1 MIILKKLF
9 SRNRKNFDDNPIDQ
23 SIDQFSEIG
32 NLVKEARLQK
42 NLTIDELSCLSKI
55 PVYILNSIENNVEN
69 HRPKNPFIRSIL
81 FKLEACLSLKK
92 NTLVDLIIKE
102 EKTFKK
108 DKKNFLVRK
117 FDFINTWEGS
127 ILYFLLLILTIFCL
141 KRYFIS
147 DMTIIEIQTIEE
159 KVK

>member
-1 MIILKKLF
+1 MVILKKLF

-69 HRPKNPFIRSIL
+69 HRPKN
-81 FKLEACLSLKK
+81 SLA
-92 NTLVDLIIKE
+92 
-102 EKTFKK
+102 
-108 DKKNFLVRK
+108 
-117 FDFINTWEGS
+117 
-127 ILYFLLLILTIFCL
+127 L
-141 KRYFIS
+141 K
-147 DMTIIEIQTIEE
+147 
-159 KVK
+159 